1 MSFCP
6 EFSCCLFFW
15 RYFLTSD
22 STKKRRLSQHNPLD
36 PAKKYDIL
44 LKKSL
49 EKRNT
54 MNSSALMQ
62 GLNDQMTSA
71 LYSNL
76 GEVTKKSITNA
87 LLDKLID
94 MIMDETLKPG
104 YTFPNENDMC
114 RQLGIGR
121 CTLREAYTALAA
133 MGFISRSKSGTTVNP
148 MRRIVASVPLRY
160 LFRNSD
166 LNEIMEYRIML
177 ETQTAYLAAK
187 YADDSTIKELESII
201 EQMQK
206 IGESDPTELSH
217 LDIQF
222 HFTIAMAS
230 NNSLLK
236 NTLVAVTNELERSS
250 YSGYSIDPEI
260 TITNSLEFHKQILDA
275 IREHDQKRAKS
286 AMRNHIKDIYTVL
299 LRMMYT

>member
-1 MSFCP
+1 MVYYIGKGRGENMSG
-6 EFSCCLFFW
+6 
-15 RYFLTSD
+15 TS
-22 STKKRRLSQHNPLD
+22 
-36 PAKKYDIL
+36 L
-44 LKKSL
+44 L
-49 EKRNT
+49 
-54 MNSSALMQ
+54 AQ

-121 CTLREAYTALAA
+121 SALREAYTALAA
-133 MGFISRSKSGTTVNP
+133 MGFISRSKSGTTVNS

-160 LFRNSD
+160 LFRNSALD
-166 LNEIMEYRIML
+166 EIMEYRIML
-177 ETQTAYLAAK
+177 ESQTAYLAAK
-187 YADDSTIKELESII
+187 FADDSTIRELENII
-201 EQMQK
+201 ARMKE
-206 IGESDPTELSH
+206 IGATDAAELSQ

-250 YSGYSIDPEI
+250 YSGFTIDPQT
-260 TITNSLEFHKQILDA
+260 TIANSIEYHEQILDA
-275 IREHDQKRAKS
+275 IRAHDQKRAKQ

-299 LRMMYT
+299 LRMMFT